1 MTPPMRHSID
11 LISWLLLLTLAALW
25 SLSFIFQEVA
35 LEELDPFTTVL
46 GRVGCGAVV
55 IWLYVLARG
64 LPVPSSA
71 RIWVRFALLGLL
83 TNVIPFSLIVWGQ
96 SHILG
101 GEAAILN
108 ATTPI
113 FTVLI
118 GHFATQDDRL
128 TRNRAIGILLGIL
141 GAAVMVGVETAGVG
155 ARVSWG
161 YLAIIGASIS
171 YGFAAHAAR
180 RVAADIPGPVAAAC
194 MLTMSSMWMIP
205 IVLLLGDPLPV
216 SPRISTL
223 TAILILGALCSALA
237 YIVYFAILKRAG
249 ATTLMLVTMIIPP
262 GTLILGAVFLGE
274 RFGANDFAGL
284 ALIIAA
290 LAIID
295 GRILRLYPGRRNA
308 KPPAR

>member
-1 MTPPMRHSID
+1 MTSPMRHSID

-180 RVAADIPGPVAAAC
+180 RVAANIPGPGRSRLHADHEQHVDDPDRIAARRPAAR
-194 MLTMSSMWMIP
+194 LAPDLHPHRHPHPRS
-205 IVLLLGDPLPV
+205 PV
-216 SPRISTL
+216 
-223 TAILILGALCSALA
+223 LGAGLYRLFRHPEAGGCHNPDAGDDDHSTRHADPRSG
-237 YIVYFAILKRAG
+237 VSGRAVRG
-249 ATTLMLVTMIIPP
+249 Q
-262 GTLILGAVFLGE
+262 
-274 RFGANDFAGL
+274 
-284 ALIIAA
+284 
-290 LAIID
+290 
-295 GRILRLYPGRRNA
+295 
-308 KPPAR
+308 